1 MKKIKGKSC
10 MREDP
15 HNLSLIIKGA
25 DQRLNDLQEQ
35 MILGPNGVY
44 YSQYDDI
51 EEVIQNDQ
59 KVDAVKNPEK
69 IGKNYSLTHSLILF
83 LVEDYQYSLL
93 HNRTP

>member
-25 DQRLNDLQEQ
+25 DKRLKDCQDQ

-44 YSQYDDI
+44 YNQYDDI
-51 EEVIQNDQ
+51 EEVIQNNQ
-59 KVDAVKNPEK
+59 NVDAIKYPEK
-69 IGKNYSLTHSLILF
+69 IGKNRF
-83 LVEDYQYSLL
+83 L
-93 HNRTP
+93 

>member
-1 MKKIKGKSC
+1 
-10 MREDP
+10 
-15 HNLSLIIKGA
+15 
-25 DQRLNDLQEQ
+25 

-59 KVDAVKNPEK
+59 KVDSVKNPEK

>member
-1 MKKIKGKSC
+1 
-10 MREDP
+10 
-15 HNLSLIIKGA
+15 
-25 DQRLNDLQEQ
+25 

-69 IGKNYSLTHSLILF
+69 IGKNYSLILF